1 MPRNLKHSESAN
13 TMPDAITI
21 TPERVT
27 KFDRTDEELEAFLI
41 FAIAVAG
48 KKASSVAPKV
58 TRMVEEMNG
67 MPFTYLRSSRRD
79 IDAIMRHY
87 RMGPY
92 DQRMIPAINGI
103 LDLDLRACT
112 LHDLLAIKG
121 IGPKT
126 ARFFL
131 LHSRPNEKMVVLDVH
146 LLRYLRQVYRMKT
159 PKQTPSGK
167 RYLSLEAE
175 AIRRIEKRNPDV
187 NWADFDLN
195 AWMLMRSKGEK
206 KKARKKKSK

>member
-1 MPRNLKHSESAN
+1 MKQS
-13 TMPDAITI
+13 ITI

-27 KFDRTDEELEAFLI
+27 KFDRTDEELESFLI

-48 KKASSVAPKV
+48 KKASSIAPKV

-67 MPFTYLRSSRRD
+67 TPFTYLRSSRRD
-79 IDAIMRHY
+79 IDAIMHHY

-103 LDLDLRACT
+103 LDLDLRSCT

-131 LHSRPNEKMVVLDVH
+131 LHSRPDQELIVLDVH
-146 LLRYLRQVYRMKT
+146 ILRYLKQRFHMKV
-159 PKQTPSGK
+159 PKSTPSGK
-167 RYLSLEAE
+167 RYLAIEAE
-175 AIRRIEKRNPDV
+175 AIRKIKKYMP
-187 NWADFDLN
+187 NWKSFAEFDLN

-206 KKARKKKSK
+206 RKPKKKKSK

>member
-1 MPRNLKHSESAN
+1 MKQS
-13 TMPDAITI
+13 ITI

-27 KFDRTDEELEAFLI
+27 KFDRTDEELESFLI

-48 KKASSVAPKV
+48 KKASSIAPKV

-67 MPFTYLRSSRRD
+67 TPFTYLRSSRRD
-79 IDAIMRHY
+79 IDAIMHHY

-103 LDLDLRACT
+103 LDLDLRSCT

-146 LLRYLRQVYRMKT
+146 LLRYLRQEYRMKT
-159 PKQTPSGK
+159 PKSTPSGK
-167 RYLSLEAE
+167 RYLDLEAE
-175 AIRRIEKRNPDV
+175 AIRRIEAKNPDV

-206 KKARKKKSK
+206 RKPKKKKSK